1 MINWKFIRE
10 VGPFRWLIR
19 YSSLQFRKR
28 ILKSDTSLRL
38 PTGLRINLP
47 RQSKTS
53 TEIYVTSA
61 NMDWGAEAIFAKF
74 ADSKRDFLDI
84 GSHIG
89 YYATYLAPRVRK
101 SYAFE
106 PDPRNHPGL
115 YSNARLSKNIEVFE
129 MAVSSHDGIADFFVG
144 QSSSVGSL
152 NEVGGVS
159 VRVPTIKIDTFVTRH
174 AGIDVGLI
182 KTDIEGHDLEALL
195 GMEATVATF
204 QPLILTE
211 CSWKTDLSDLCA
223 RWSYSVFA
231 VSRNFRTR
239 RTKFLELNV
248 NRPAECLK
256 MLFLVPPVLR
266 AAFNRM
272 KEGVTMNLH

>member
-19 YSSLQFRKR
+19 YNTLQFRKR
-28 ILKSDTSLRL
+28 ILKSDTTLRL
-38 PTGLRINLP
+38 PTGLPIRLP

-53 TEIYVTSA
+53 TEIYLTNA

-89 YYATYLAPRVRK
+89 YYASYLAPLVRK
-101 SYAFE
+101 CYAFE

-115 YSNARLSKNIEVFE
+115 YNNARLGTNIEVIE
-129 MAVSSHDGIADFFVG
+129 MAVSSRDGIADFFAG
-144 QSSSVGSL
+144 QNSSVGSL
-152 NEVGGVS
+152 NNVGGVRA
-159 VRVPTIKIDTFVTRH
+159 RVPTTKIDTFVARYI
-174 AGIDVGLI
+174 GIDVGLI
-182 KTDIEGHDLEALL
+182 KTDIEGHDFEALL
-195 GMEATVATF
+195 GMEATVAAF

-211 CSWKTDLSDLCA
+211 CDLTTELSNLCT
-223 RWSYSVFA
+223 RWDYGIFA
-231 VSRNFRTR
+231 VTRNTRTR
-239 RTKFLELNV
+239 KAKFSELNIK
-248 NRPAECLK
+248 RPGESLK

-266 AAFNRM
+266 PAFDNL
-272 KEGVTMNLH
+272 KEGATIGLY

>member
-1 MINWKFIRE
+1 MINWNFIRE
-10 VGPFRWLIR
+10 VGLFRWLIR

-28 ILKSDTSLRL
+28 ILKSDTTLRL
-38 PTGLRINLP
+38 PTGLRISLP

-53 TEIYVTSA
+53 TEIYVTNA

-115 YSNARLSKNIEVFE
+115 YSNARLSKNIEVIE
-129 MAVSSHDGIADFFVG
+129 MAVTSHDGIADFFTG
-144 QSSSVGSL
+144 QNSSVGSL
-152 NEVGGVS
+152 NNVGGVS
-159 VRVPTIKIDTFVTRH
+159 RRVPTIKIDTFVGRH
-174 AGIDVGLI
+174 VGIDVGLI

-211 CSWKTDLSDLCA
+211 CNLTTALSDLCA

-231 VSRNFRTR
+231 VTRNLRTR
-239 RTKFLELNV
+239 EAKFSELNV

-266 AAFNRM
+266 PAFNNL
-272 KEGVTMNLH
+272 KEGLAIDFH